1 MIALYNKETNNNNNN
16 NKIPNNINTFF
27 SKTRRLINK
36 SSTGLVDDQGRN
48 RGFLQQP
55 SDILEE
61 MSKYFKYI
69 SEKGIANLANY
80 HYSGVDNSFCG
91 NKFLKHW
98 WNYCVNF
105 TPLWLAPNIITLV
118 GLLCNIG
125 MYLIMYINCPTLEE
139 GAPRWCYFAVAFLIF
154 AYQTLDNVDGK
165 QARKTKSSS
174 PLGELFDHVCDALSV
189 AMFAIVM
196 SATLRIGPYWTF
208 FSFIVGM
215 WPFYL
220 AHWEEYHA
228 GILVMGEFNGPTE
241 AQVLFMIIE
250 IITGI
255 FGSEFWTYGTST
267 SVGIIATVFVSI
279 GAVVTCLQNFSNTY
293 KLENRMA
300 FSKCLLQL
308 TPICL
313 FTGLIVIWASVSSL
327 ITEQPHLFIMTLGIL
342 FAYIQSRYI
351 TQRVCHDDCSL
362 FYPVFVPIIIV
373 VFNSILA
380 ASGHVLVSEIVALW
394 ILFSI
399 ACAQFLIFSYFTTQQ
414 LCDHLNIKVFT
425 IPYPSN
431 DAPSKEYKN
440 SLLPMEDGSSYVST
454 NTEDEF
460 NPNEIEEI

>member
-1 MIALYNKETNNNNNN
+1 
-16 NKIPNNINTFF
+16 
-27 SKTRRLINK
+27 
-36 SSTGLVDDQGRN
+36 
-48 RGFLQQP
+48 
-55 SDILEE
+55 

-69 SEKGIANLANY
+69 SEKGITNLANY

-125 MYLIMYINCPTLEE
+125 MYLIMYVHCPTLTEE
-139 GAPRWCYFAVAFLIF
+139 APRWCYFAVAFLIF

-255 FGSEFWTYGTST
+255 FGSNFWTYGTST

-293 KLENRMA
+293 KLENRMV

-313 FTGLIVIWASVSSL
+313 FTALIVIWASVSSL

-342 FAYIQSRYI
+342 FGYIQSRYI

-362 FYPVFVPIIIV
+362 FYPIFIPIIIV

-380 ASGHVLVSEIVALW
+380 SSDFYSVNETVALW

-399 ACAQFLIFSYFTTQQ
+399 ACAQFLLFSYFTTQQ
-414 LCDHLNIKVFT
+414 LCDHLKIKVFT

-431 DAPSKEYKN
+431 SGIGPSQEYEN
-440 SLLPMEDGSSYVST
+440 SLLSQMEEGSSSIGNST
-454 NTEDEF
+454 DDI
-460 NPNEIEEI
+460 NPSEIEEI